1 MSATNDF
8 IDFDAF
14 DAASETGPTSM
25 DDDLI
30 NFDDYAS
37 SDEDGKVYNPDE
49 DDIFSQTPTEG
60 DNPSENSEDINVIN
74 ELLKAKG
81 FADVNSISIT
91 NEDGTTQNVPFS
103 ELSNQ
108 EQLEILSSP
117 EIDLTDEEI
126 NTLNFFRQNNITL
139 QDYITHIQEQTK
151 KDALSE
157 NTTSIVDEVSDENL
171 FITDLK
177 SKFPSL
183 TDEEAEEELDKELNN
198 PELFAKKIEELRKWY
213 KEAEEAEA
221 KQKELE
227 QLQAEQQA
235 YEQTRSILTDTAS
248 KVSVL
253 HDIELEDTDRN
264 QILQYLLEP
273 DATGKSEFVKDLD
286 SPDKL
291 FKLAWYAVKGDEA
304 FNMIKQY
311 YAKQLDSGKK
321 STSFQ
326 TTPPAVRKPKSVTS
340 KSAVVDKYDLDSIFN
355 K

>member
-14 DAASETGPTSM
+14 DAASDTGSTSNS
-25 DDDLI
+25 DDLI
-30 NFDDYAS
+30 DFDNYAPA
-37 SDEDGKVYNPDE
+37 DEDGKAYNPEE
-49 DDIFSQTPTEG
+49 DDFFSQTPSEGTESPK
-60 DNPSENSEDINVIN
+60 DSDDINVIN
-74 ELLKAKG
+74 ELLKARG
-81 FADVNSISIT
+81 FADVNNISIT
-91 NEDGTTQNVPFS
+91 NEDGTTQSVPFS

-108 EQLEILSSP
+108 EKLEILSSP

-126 NTLNFFRQNNITL
+126 NTLNFLRQNNMSL
-139 QDYITHIQEQTK
+139 QDYIVHVQEQAT
-151 KDALSE
+151 KDALSKQ
-157 NTTSIVDEVSDENL
+157 TTSIVDDVSDENL

-183 TDEEAEEELDKELNN
+183 TDEEVEAELDKELNN

-213 KEAEEAEA
+213 KEAEEAEI

-227 QLQAEQQA
+227 QQQAEQQA
-235 YEQTRSILTDTAS
+235 YEQTRSVLTDTAS
-248 KVSVL
+248 KISVL

-286 SPDKL
+286 NPDKL

-304 FNMIKQY
+304 FNMIKEY

-321 STSFQ
+321 GMPSQ
-326 TTPPAVRKPKSVTS
+326 TTPPAVGKPKSVTS